1 MSCQIMNI
9 MFYFSTDLTI
19 FIKRALKRLK
29 LLPKTEL
36 PNTINSARGAWS
48 NRLAF
53 ILAATGSAV
62 GLGNIWKFPY
72 ITGENGGGAFVLV
85 YLCCIA
91 LIGIPLMIAEV
102 LIGRR
107 GNSSPTRSFQTLAA
121 DSGQSRHWGL
131 VGTSGI
137 MASFLILSFYSVIG
151 GWALAYLFYATT
163 AGFSGYSVEIITDL
177 FDKLLS
183 DPLAMLF
190 WHTVFMLLVGA
201 VVTRGINKGIERA
214 ASILMPAMFVLL
226 LILVGY
232 ALTTD
237 GFKQSIIFLFQPD
250 FSKLSTEG
258 VLTALGHAFFTL
270 SLGMSTMVVYGS
282 YLPKHI
288 SITNASV
295 IVSILDTVVALM
307 VGVAIFSIVFSN
319 GLEPGQGPGL
329 IFKTIPLAFNQ
340 ITGGYIL
347 GIVFFFLLVFA
358 AWSSAIS
365 LLEPPV
371 ARIMDNNISR
381 PKATLLAAGLAWVM
395 GITCLLSF
403 NYWSELQLIG
413 SRHIFDSLDY
423 LTTNIMLPLTGL
435 GVAFFCGWTMKK
447 SETNSE
453 LLHSSKH
460 WFAIWHFLIR
470 YLVPA
475 LVLIVFIYNIY

>member
-1 MSCQIMNI
+1 MSCQIVNI
-9 MFYFSTDLTI
+9 VFYFSTDLTI

-36 PNTINSARGAWS
+36 PNTINGARGAWS

-121 DSGQSRHWGL
+121 DSGQSRHWGI

-190 WHTVFMLLVGA
+190 WHTVFM
-201 VVTRGINKGIERA
+201 
-214 ASILMPAMFVLL
+214 
-226 LILVGY
+226 
-232 ALTTD
+232 
-237 GFKQSIIFLFQPD
+237 QSIIFLFQPD